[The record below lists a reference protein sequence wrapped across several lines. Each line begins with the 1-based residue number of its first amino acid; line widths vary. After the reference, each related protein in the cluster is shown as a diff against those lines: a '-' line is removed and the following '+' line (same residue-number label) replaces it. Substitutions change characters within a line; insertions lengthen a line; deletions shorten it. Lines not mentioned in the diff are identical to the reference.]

1 MKGTSSG
8 EAVRG
13 FPRLFKVLLFGF
25 IAPRDAARTACGRR
39 HAATWR
45 SCGVLAAGRDSV
57 PLAAA
62 PMQKRMQLAPNSAHS
77 PSMGCSWLAL
87 RDAAR
92 TACGRRRAATWRSC
106 GVLAAGRDSVPLAA
120 APMQK
125 RMQRAPSP
133 AHSLIMGCSWL
144 ALRDA
149 ARTACGRRRAATWH
163 TVTWCGCCVS
173 RQAVTLRASSRLI
186 RACPMLLT
194 YFVTEATRCAPPSF
208 QKRIWV

>member
-106 GVLAAGRDSVPLAA
+106 GVLAAGRDSE
-120 APMQK
+120 M
-125 RMQRAPSP
+125 RR
-133 AHSLIMGCSWL
+133 G
-144 ALRDA
+144 LRRELTPKSA
-149 ARTACGRRRAATWH
+149 WH
-163 TVTWCGCCVS
+163 VS
-173 RQAVTLRASSRLI
+173 RAGTSIIHPKFWVSRIL
-186 RACPMLLT
+186 AQLLSLS
-194 YFVTEATRCAPPSF
+194 AISGN
-208 QKRIWV
+208 